1 MIKIITRTFSVLIF
15 FFLANYS
22 YADFNSAKEKKR
34 ETRMEKKVNE
44 IYQIETSTIN
54 TYPNAQDFHDRYGEY
69 IKGLILKQQKIIW
82 ADALS
87 AFGAGMQGKTA
98 NQNAFAT
105 VTLKNERKKIY
116 DDWINE
122 NKFKKEYIPTEKTIS
137 TGTGFAIAPNG
148 LIVTNNHVVADSKEI
163 KVSGLN
169 GNFIK
174 DYLAKVV
181 IVDKNND
188 LAIIQ
193 ITDNT
198 FNNFGEIPYKIKQ
211 SSSMVGE
218 DIFVLGYP
226 LTATMGDEIKLTNGI
241 ISSKTGYQN
250 DITVY
255 QISAP
260 VQPGNSG
267 GPLFDKSG
275 NLIGIVNAKHIDAEN
290 ATYAIK
296 VSYLSNLLEV
306 LDVYPVNNIGSNLD
320 EKSLSEQVSIIKDF
334 VFLIKINY

>member
-1 MIKIITRTFSVLIF
+1 MIKIMTRTFFVLIF
-15 FFLANYS
+15 SVLASYS
-22 YADFNSAKEKKR
+22 FADISSAKEKKQ

-44 IYQIETSTIN
+44 IYQIETSIIN
-54 TYPNAQDFHDRYGEY
+54 SYPNAKDFHDQYEEY
-69 IKGLILKQQKIIW
+69 IKGLIRKQQKIVW
-82 ADALS
+82 ADALY
-87 AFGAGMQGKTA
+87 AFGSGMQGKSA
-98 NQNAFAT
+98 NQNAMAT
-105 VTLKNERKKIY
+105 VALKNERKKIY

-122 NKFKKEYIPTEKTIS
+122 NKFKKEYIPNDKKFG

-169 GNFIK
+169 GNFNK

-181 IVDKNND
+181 IADKTND

-275 NLIGIVNAKHIDAEN
+275 NLIGIINAKHIDAEN

-296 VSYLSNLLEV
+296 VSYLSNILELLEV
-306 LDVYPVNNIGSNLD
+306 YPDIKKETNLD
-320 EKSLSEQVSIIKDF
+320 AKSLSEQVSIIKNF
-334 VFLIKINY
+334 VFFIKINY